1 MKQFYFFSIAIVF
14 LLLSQNSWGQVKLG
28 DNPENIDPAALLEL
42 ESTTKGLLLPRMTS
56 AQRDALPMD
65 TSPVGLLIYNTDI
78 DEIQYLFEATV
89 TNAKGDKRQ
98 VLRWE
103 SATDSSIPLTQPTS
117 PVTGQL
123 FYNTTLGQLNL
134 WDGTQWI
141 AVGGSTTNSGVV
153 SPTISYQTLS
163 LAGSQL
169 TISNGNSVDL
179 LTLVTST
186 TGAVGPQGPAGPQGN
201 PATDDQSLTAS
212 ALSANNTMT
221 LAISGGNTLTLDFA
235 AISPTGLVSVTE
247 GGNTGHRLATAKA
260 TNHGD
265 IGTGAIDLSTQTT
278 ASTNTGARGNY
289 SFAAG
294 RDTEASGQYS
304 FAGGFNTLASGNN
317 SWAGGFESV
326 ALGESSFAF
335 GINNTASGT
344 HAVSFGF
351 ENRAIGDYSFAL
363 GFENKAIGNYST
375 AFGIDTEA
383 QSFGETVFGINN
395 TLYTPTGINSFENS
409 DRLLVVG
416 NGAGSG
422 NRSDALVILKDGTTT
437 LNGALTINVTSTTAS
452 YTLPLAGGT
461 NGQVLSMLDATT
473 GTTTWTTNS
482 GGGLFTTNGNRI
494 ISSVGSITHDFIIG
508 SNLSDNITGSGDD
521 ARFFFDKSK
530 GAFRAGYA
538 SLATWNDANIGD
550 RSIAFG
556 YNTEASGDRSTA
568 FGNAATALSYAE
580 TALGSYNALVV
591 PLSKTLW
598 NANDRLFVIGNGTS
612 TSARSDALVMLK
624 DGTTTLNGA
633 LTINMSSTTS
643 SYTLPLAGGTNG
655 QVLSMQDA
663 TTGTTTWTTLTGGGV
678 AQLLTAS
685 ALSDTNTLT
694 LDITGG
700 NTVTL
705 DLTAL
710 APTGLVSV
718 TEGGNTGHRIATRD
732 ENNHGDIGANA
743 VDLSYQTGTSAVSG
757 ATGTNTLAWGRNT
770 TASGDNA
777 TVWGTQT
784 TAVGTQ
790 TTAWGLNNSASG
802 DNATVWGVQNTSS
815 GERATAWGLNNSAI
829 GEYATVWGF
838 STTAS
843 ATGATAWGEDNVAT
857 ANNATAWGENTE
869 ATGAHATS
877 WGVSTTASND
887 YTTAWGE
894 ETEAT
899 SDHATAWGDESSA
912 TGRRATAF
920 GEQTLA
926 SGDHATA
933 WGRSSVAAGS
943 YTTAWGRNTTAET
956 YGQTTLGTYNTA
968 HPGSP
973 NATSAVATDRLFVIG
988 NGTSTSAR
996 SDALV
1001 ILKDGTTT
1009 LNGALTINASS
1020 ATTSYTLPLAGGT
1033 NGQVLTMQD
1042 ATTGTTTWTTLT
1054 GGGVAQ
1060 NINSL
1065 NYNTAT
1071 ASLTVGISGGTS
1083 QEISLATLGS
1093 TTVSGTLTVN
1103 QATRLGSST
1112 LLRYPGTYA
1121 APGSSSAILGIE
1133 GAPDAR
1139 LRLIAAATD
1148 ADSGIRA
1155 PNIDLYANSAGE
1167 DGGRIDFIAGNTTAL
1182 TVPPGG
1188 AAMRFYTYP
1197 DLSTRIQ
1204 AMTISSSGTVGIGD
1218 ATPDEGTLVVS
1229 GTIVSS
1235 GNMTAGVTL
1244 TPDYVFEQF
1253 FKGRSNANPNYEFPS
1268 LEEVEAFVKE
1278 NHHLPNIPSAA
1289 EVEKQGGIIL
1299 NRASEL
1305 QLEKIEELYLHT
1317 IQQQKAIQRQQEEI
1331 DALKEML
1338 ALLLKERK

>member
-179 LTLVTST
+179 STLVTST
-186 TGAVGPQGPAGPQGN
+186 TGAVGQQGPTGPQGN

-235 AISPTGLVSVTE
+235 AISPKGLVSVTE

-494 ISSVGSITHDFIIG
+494 ISSVGSTTHDFIIG

-556 YNTEASGDRSTA
+556 YNTEASGDRSTT
-568 FGNAATALSYAE
+568 FGNAAIALSYAE

-591 PLSKTLW
+591 PLSKTSW

-633 LTINMSSTTS
+633 LTINTSST
-643 SYTLPLAGGTNG
+643 
-655 QVLSMQDA
+655 
-663 TTGTTTWTTLTGGGV
+663 
-678 AQLLTAS
+678 
-685 ALSDTNTLT
+685 
-694 LDITGG
+694 
-700 NTVTL
+700 
-705 DLTAL
+705 
-710 APTGLVSV
+710 
-718 TEGGNTGHRIATRD
+718 
-732 ENNHGDIGANA
+732 
-743 VDLSYQTGTSAVSG
+743 
-757 ATGTNTLAWGRNT
+757 
-770 TASGDNA
+770 
-777 TVWGTQT
+777 
-784 TAVGTQ
+784 
-790 TTAWGLNNSASG
+790 
-802 DNATVWGVQNTSS
+802 
-815 GERATAWGLNNSAI
+815 
-829 GEYATVWGF
+829 
-838 STTAS
+838 
-843 ATGATAWGEDNVAT
+843 
-857 ANNATAWGENTE
+857 
-869 ATGAHATS
+869 
-877 WGVSTTASND
+877 
-887 YTTAWGE
+887 
-894 ETEAT
+894 
-899 SDHATAWGDESSA
+899 
-912 TGRRATAF
+912 
-920 GEQTLA
+920 
-926 SGDHATA
+926 
-933 WGRSSVAAGS
+933 
-943 YTTAWGRNTTAET
+943 
-956 YGQTTLGTYNTA
+956 
-968 HPGSP
+968 
-973 NATSAVATDRLFVIG
+973 
-988 NGTSTSAR
+988 
-996 SDALV
+996 
-1001 ILKDGTTT
+1001 
-1009 LNGALTINASS
+1009 
-1020 ATTSYTLPLAGGT
+1020 TTSYTLPLAGGT
-1033 NGQVLTMQD
+1033 NGQFLSMLD

-1121 APGSSSAILGIE
+1121 GGGSSSAILGIE

-1182 TVPPGG
+1182 TIPPGG